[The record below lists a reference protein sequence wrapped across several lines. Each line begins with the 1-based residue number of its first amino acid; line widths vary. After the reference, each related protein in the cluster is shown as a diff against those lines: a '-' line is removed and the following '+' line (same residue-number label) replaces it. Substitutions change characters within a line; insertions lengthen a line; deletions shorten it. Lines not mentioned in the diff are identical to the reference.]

1 MSAWQQLNV
10 WSIPISPAQSKIME
24 QQLTETSRGVFL
36 IKVSKTGTTERSI
49 SGQVTIA
56 GETRLTYFL
65 ITLFVEWIDD
75 QITFIR
81 QDIRWTQ
88 ELALLKFEGSLNVPE
103 A

>member
-1 MSAWQQLNV
+1 MSAWQQLDV
-10 WSIPISPAQSKIME
+10 WSILISQTSFREEDLA
-24 QQLTETSRGVFL
+24 ETSQGVFL

-75 QITFIR
+75 QITIIR
-81 QDIRWTQ
+81 KDIRWTQ
-88 ELALLKFEGSLNVPE
+88 KLALL
-103 A
+103 